1 MKVVSFINYKGGVG
15 KTTLA
20 SNIAADLALRGK
32 KVLCIDL
39 DPQSNLTF
47 SFYNVEDWINN
58 LQNNMTIKK
67 WYDDF
72 VNRNKTD
79 KISKYIVKP
88 SKVNAIVNKNLDLI
102 CSHLGLINIDLE
114 LATML
119 VGASTKQQRN
129 NFFNVYSHL
138 RSELKDLKDL
148 EDKYD
153 VVIIDCPPNFNII
166 TKNALVASDYYV
178 VPAKPDYLST
188 LGFEELERNIVELVK
203 EYNYNAELKG
213 DYKYSKINPVSLG
226 MISNM
231 ISVRN
236 NEPIS
241 TQTYYI
247 DQVKKSGRKV
257 FETKIR
263 DNKTIYAK
271 APEEGIPVVLNKPSD
286 PTSKAVNEELKD
298 LTEEFMKKVG
308 V

>member
-39 DPQSNLTF
+39 DPQANLTF
-47 SFYNVEDWINN
+47 SFYRVEDWKNN

-72 VNRNKTD
+72 VDRNNVE
-79 KISKYIVKP
+79 KISSFIVKP
-88 SKVNAIVNKNLDLI
+88 TKVNELVNKNLDLI

-119 VGASTKQQRN
+119 TGASTKQQRK

-138 RSELKDLKDL
+138 HLGLKEL
-148 EDKYD
+148 EDSYD
-153 VVIIDCPPNFNII
+153 IVIIDCPPNFNII

-188 LGFEELERNIVELVK
+188 LGFDELERNIVELVK
-203 EYNYNAELKG
+203 EYNYNAELENEHKV
-213 DYKYSKINPVSLG
+213 SKINPISLG
-226 MISNM
+226 MIANM
-231 ISVRN
+231 VGIRN
-236 NEPIS
+236 NEPI
-241 TQTYYI
+241 TTNNNYI
-247 DQVKKSGRKV
+247 EYVITNGKKV
-257 FETKIR
+257 FDTKVR
-263 DNKTIYAK
+263 ENKTIYAK
-271 APEEGIPVVLNKPSD
+271 APEDGIPVVLNKSSD
-286 PTSKAVNEELKD
+286 PTSKAVNKELKD
-298 LTEEFMKKVG
+298 LTDEFIMKVG
-308 V
+308 L

>member
-47 SFYNVEDWINN
+47 SFYRVEEWKNR

-72 VNRNKTD
+72 VNRKNTD
-79 KISKYIVKP
+79 KISKYIVNP
-88 SKVNAIVNKNLDLI
+88 VRVNEMVNKNLDLI

-119 VGASTKQQRN
+119 AGASTKQQRN

-138 RSELKDLKDL
+138 RLELKDL

-153 VVIIDCPPNFNII
+153 IVIIDCPPNFNII

-178 VPAKPDYLST
+178 VPARPDYLST

-203 EYNYNAELKG
+203 EYNYNVELES
-213 DYKYSKINPVSLG
+213 DYKVSKINPISLG
-226 MISNM
+226 MIANM
-231 ISVRN
+231 IGVRVN
-236 NEPIS
+236 NPIS
-241 TQTYYI
+241 TQAYYI
-247 DQVKKSGRKV
+247 NQVIKSGRKV

-263 DNKTIYAK
+263 DNKTIYAT
-271 APEEGIPVVLNKPSD
+271 APEEGIPVVLNKSSD
-286 PTSKAVNEELKD
+286 PTAKAVNKELKE
-298 LTEEFMKKVG
+298 LTDEFINKVG
-308 V
+308 L

>member
-47 SFYNVEDWINN
+47 SFYRVEEWKNK

-79 KISKYIVKP
+79 RISKYIVNP
-88 SKVNAIVNKNLDLI
+88 IKVNAMVNKNLDLI

-119 VGASTKQQRN
+119 AGASTKQQRN

-138 RSELKDLKDL
+138 RDELKDL

-153 VVIIDCPPNFNII
+153 VVIIDCPPNFNI
-166 TKNALVASDYYV
+166 
-178 VPAKPDYLST
+178 
-188 LGFEELERNIVELVK
+188 
-203 EYNYNAELKG
+203 
-213 DYKYSKINPVSLG
+213 
-226 MISNM
+226 
-231 ISVRN
+231 
-236 NEPIS
+236 
-241 TQTYYI
+241 
-247 DQVKKSGRKV
+247 
-257 FETKIR
+257 
-263 DNKTIYAK
+263 
-271 APEEGIPVVLNKPSD
+271 
-286 PTSKAVNEELKD
+286 
-298 LTEEFMKKVG
+298 
-308 V
+308 

>member
-47 SFYNVEDWINN
+47 SFYKVEEWKNK

-72 VNRNKTD
+72 VNRNKQE

-88 SKVNAIVNKNLDLI
+88 SKVNTMVNKNLDII

-119 VGASTKQQRN
+119 AGASTKQQRN

-138 RSELKDLKDL
+138 RGELKELQ
-148 EDKYD
+148 DKYD
-153 VVIIDCPPNFNII
+153 IVIIDCPPNFNII

-203 EYNYNAELKG
+203 EYNYNSELES
-213 DYKYSKINPVSLG
+213 DYKCSKINPESLG
-226 MISNM
+226 MIANM
-231 ISVRN
+231 ILVRN
-236 NEPIS
+236 NKPIS
-241 TQTYYI
+241 TQENYI
-247 DQVKKSGRKV
+247 TQVITNGRKV
-257 FETKIR
+257 FDAKIR
-263 DNKTIYAK
+263 LYMLQHQKT
-271 APEEGIPVVLNKPSD
+271 
-286 PTSKAVNEELKD
+286 
-298 LTEEFMKKVG
+298 EFQ
-308 V
+308 

>member
-32 KVLCIDL
+32 KVLSIDL

-47 SFYNVEDWINN
+47 SFYKVEDWKNN
-58 LQNNMTIKK
+58 LKNNMTIKN

-72 VNRNKTD
+72 INRNTPD

-88 SKVNAIVNKNLDLI
+88 TKVNAIVNKNLDLI
-102 CSHLGLINIDLE
+102 CSHLGLINTDLE

-119 VGASTKQQRN
+119 AGASTKQQRN

-138 RSELKDLKDL
+138 RGEIKDL

-153 VVIIDCPPNFNII
+153 IVIIDCPPNFNII

-188 LGFEELERNIVELVK
+188 LGFEELERNIVELVV
-203 EYNYNAELKG
+203 EYNYNVSRQGNQE
-213 DYKYSKINPVSLG
+213 YKEINPLSLG
-226 MISNM
+226 MIANM
-231 ISVRN
+231 IAVRDN
-236 NEPIS
+236 KPIS
-241 TQTYYI
+241 TQDNYI
-247 DQVKKSGRKV
+247 KQVIKNGRNV
-257 FETKIR
+257 FEAKIR
-263 DNKTIYAK
+263 DNKSIYAV
-271 APEEGIPVVLNKPSD
+271 APEEGIPVVLRKQSD
-286 PTSKAVNEELKD
+286 PTSKAINKELKD
-298 LTEEFMKKVG
+298 LTTEFIKKVG
-308 V
+308 LL

>member
-47 SFYNVEDWINN
+47 SFYRVEEWKNK

-72 VNRNKTD
+72 VNRKNTD

-88 SKVNAIVNKNLDLI
+88 IRVNDLVNKNLDLI

-119 VGASTKQQRN
+119 AGASTKQQRN

-138 RSELKDLKDL
+138 RDELKDL

-153 VVIIDCPPNFNII
+153 IAIIDCPPNFNII

-188 LGFEELERNIVELVK
+188 LGFEELERNIIELVK
-203 EYNYNAELKG
+203 EYNYYIELES
-213 DYKYSKINPVSLG
+213 DYKGSKINPISLG
-226 MISNM
+226 MIANM
-231 ISVRN
+231 IGVRVN
-236 NEPIS
+236 NPIS
-241 TQTYYI
+241 TQAYYI
-247 DQVKKSGRKV
+247 NQVIKSGRKV
-257 FETKIR
+257 FEVKIR
-263 DNKTIYAK
+263 DNKTIYAT

-286 PTSKAVNEELKD
+286 STTKAVNKELKD
-298 LTEEFMKKVG
+298 LTTEFIKKVG
-308 V
+308 L

>member
-47 SFYNVEDWINN
+47 SFYRVEEWKNK

-72 VNRNKTD
+72 VNRKNTD
-79 KISKYIVKP
+79 KISKYIVNP
-88 SKVNAIVNKNLDLI
+88 VRVNEMVNKNLDLI

-119 VGASTKQQRN
+119 AGASTKQQRN

-138 RSELKDLKDL
+138 RLELKDL

-153 VVIIDCPPNFNII
+153 IVIIDCPPNFNII

-178 VPAKPDYLST
+178 VPARPDYLST

-203 EYNYNAELKG
+203 EYNYNVELES
-213 DYKYSKINPVSLG
+213 DYKVSKINPISLG
-226 MISNM
+226 MIANM
-231 ISVRN
+231 IGVRVN
-236 NEPIS
+236 NPIS
-241 TQTYYI
+241 TQAYYI
-247 DQVKKSGRKV
+247 NQVIKSGRKV

-263 DNKTIYAK
+263 DNKTIYAT
-271 APEEGIPVVLNKPSD
+271 APEEGIPVVLNKSSD
-286 PTSKAVNEELKD
+286 PTAKAVNKELKE
-298 LTEEFMKKVG
+298 LTDEFINKVG
-308 V
+308 L